1 MVEDA
6 AVWAR
11 PYIESLTEGKMPFA
25 DWNAFFA
32 AFKLKF
38 EPVSP
43 KADTKNK
50 IIGMKQDKRTFSKLV
65 ANFETWAS
73 RTGWF
78 DQNLFDRLKQTLN
91 ANYINRL
98 LYFPVVAKDYATLK
112 AYGHSIDL
120 QVTDL
125 QNNQRQAGAANNNLS
140 SAPRSASGFRDPN
153 VMDIDANNIDSYF

>member
-1 MVEDA
+1 M
-6 AVWAR
+6 
-11 PYIESLTEGKMPFA
+11 ESLVEGKMPFA
-25 DWNAFFA
+25 DWDTFLA

-43 KADTKNK
+43 KAVAKNK
-50 IIGMKQDKRTFSKLV
+50 IIGMKQGKCTFGELV

-73 RTGWF
+73 RTGWSNQ
-78 DQNLFDRLKQTLN
+78 DLFDRLKQTLN

-98 LYFPVVAKDYATLK
+98 SYFPVVAKDYATLK

-125 QNNQRQAGAANNNLS
+125 QNNQCQAGAAGNNTSLAPC
-140 SAPRSASGFRDPN
+140 SAPGFRDPN
-153 VMDIDANNIDSYF
+153 AMDIDANNIDSHF